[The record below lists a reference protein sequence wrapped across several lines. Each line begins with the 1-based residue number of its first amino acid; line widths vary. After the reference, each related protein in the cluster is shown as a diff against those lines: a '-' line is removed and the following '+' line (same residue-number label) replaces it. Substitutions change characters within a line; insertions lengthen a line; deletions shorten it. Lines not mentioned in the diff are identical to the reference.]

1 MFENKNASF
10 YCLQDVL
17 KVQLHFR
24 QKITGVDLE
33 YRALIGKPCEITYR
47 YAEHVIGDVA
57 KKIGINKPIEKLYFI
72 G

>member
-1 MFENKNASF
+1 MFSR
-10 YCLQDVL
+10 L
-17 KVQLHFR
+17 

-47 YAEHVIGDVA
+47 YAEHVIGEVA
-57 KKIGINKPIEKLYFI
+57 KRLGITKPIEKLYFV